1 MCFSLSAFPCAAD
14 LCAVLRSFLII
25 FEAMKGFGFCFLGLV
40 WFFVFVCF
48 VVGLFLAPPP
58 PFPEAL
64 SVCGTWKEEREVRTV
79 FIETWVTGNLD
90 IWDSGC
96 LFLWETKSR
105 VLRKEMDCSLSL
117 ENYKNQTNKQKPSKV
132 LSVNIV
138 WPHGIVWETGQVL
151 GFPQAWD
158 L

>member
-58 PFPEAL
+58 PFSRSSFCLWNLKGGERSENCFYRDLSNWQFGHLRQWL
-64 SVCGTWKEEREVRTV
+64 SVSLGDKKQGSEE
-79 FIETWVTGNLD
+79 GD
-90 IWDSGC
+90 G
-96 LFLWETKSR
+96 LF
-105 VLRKEMDCSLSL
+105 SLS
-117 ENYKNQTNKQKPSKV
+117 
-132 LSVNIV
+132 
-138 WPHGIVWETGQVL
+138 
-151 GFPQAWD
+151 
-158 L
+158 